1 MAEKKSV
8 CPTCGEDAHVFKVS
22 QIYLEALMR
31 VKNKDNAETPL
42 LDVLKSEV
50 PAERTAKMKDADYY
64 RYVVESFAPPQ
75 GGAQVIRSINPD
87 WVAVAL
93 GLLSIYILYQIYF
106 EQHEMFWGM
115 LAFAVVAMGAYIFFR
130 KQIKLKFEA
139 EKRKESGDKELIER
153 AVGNWMKLYYCSTD
167 NVVFGWKKGDQV
179 PLQEMNSYLLQN
191 SAKK

>member
-8 CPTCGEDAHVFKVS
+8 CPTCGEDTHVYKVS

-31 VKNKDNAETPL
+31 VKNKENAETPL
-42 LDVLKSEV
+42 LDTLKSEV

-93 GLLSIYILYQIYF
+93 GLLSVYILYQIYF
-106 EQHEMFWGM
+106 EQHELFWGM
-115 LAFAVVAMGAYIFFR
+115 LAFAVVALGAYAFFH
-130 KQIKLKFEA
+130 KQIKLKFET

-167 NVVFGWKKGDQV
+167 NIVFGWKKGDQV
-179 PLQEMNSYLLQN
+179 PLPEMNSYLLQN